1 MSKAPYVEIDLP
13 PLLHVGIVVINMAD
27 AARNFQRRWGTQVTD
42 IVDVTLKDA
51 LYHDR
56 PTTIWF
62 KRGVIRAG
70 GSQIELTQPLSD
82 SPFSDF
88 LNVRKGDG
96 VHHLAYFVDEIEPYL
111 ESLKTTSAEI
121 VLEARLPGNGG
132 RVVYLDGFA
141 HGPAI
146 ELIQRGAGAA
156 EDWATDRGNPATAT
170 SRGPLCEPLPRRRP
184 R

>member
-1 MSKAPYVEIDLP
+1 MSKPPYVDIDLP
-13 PLLHVGIVVINMAD
+13 PLLHVGIVVLNMD
-27 AARNFQRRWGTQVTD
+27 NAARKFERKWGAQVTD
-42 IVDVTLKDA
+42 IADMELKDA

-62 KRGVIRAG
+62 KRGVIRSGA
-70 GSQIELTQPLSD
+70 SQIELTQPLSD

-96 VHHLAYFVDEIEPYL
+96 VHHLAYIVDEIDPYL
-111 ESLKTTSAEI
+111 DTLKPTSAEI

-156 EDWATDRGNPATAT
+156 DDWAPDSGIPVTAT
-170 SRGPLCEPLPRRRP
+170 LRGARCEPVPRRRP